1 MRHLSLSATV
11 REKGGRCVC
20 KRLRASGRVP
30 AVIYGH
36 SGTRSLEIDEKEF
49 SVLLA
54 QKGHSAA
61 LVEVKVGKDK
71 GLLSDISDIQKDP
84 ITGKVL
90 HVDFHEVVQTEKM
103 MTTIPLEFVG
113 EPIGVKNSGGVL
125 DIARREISI
134 RCLPADLPSGIQVDV
149 SGLDVG
155 NILHLSDLKLPAGV
169 EIVGDTGI
177 PVVSCKN
184 VAEEELPS
192 ASEEAVAS
200 AAAPTEAA
208 AGS

>member
-1 MRHLSLSATV
+1 M
-11 REKGGRCVC
+11 
-20 KRLRASGRVP
+20 
-30 AVIYGH
+30 
-36 SGTRSLEIDEKEF
+36 
-49 SVLLA
+49 
-54 QKGHSAA
+54 
-61 LVEVKVGKDK
+61 
-71 GLLSDISDIQKDP
+71 
-84 ITGKVL
+84 
-90 HVDFHEVVQTEKM
+90 
-103 MTTIPLEFVG
+103 
-113 EPIGVKNSGGVL
+113 

-169 EIVGDTGI
+169 EIVGDAGI

-192 ASEEAVAS
+192 ASEEAVSS